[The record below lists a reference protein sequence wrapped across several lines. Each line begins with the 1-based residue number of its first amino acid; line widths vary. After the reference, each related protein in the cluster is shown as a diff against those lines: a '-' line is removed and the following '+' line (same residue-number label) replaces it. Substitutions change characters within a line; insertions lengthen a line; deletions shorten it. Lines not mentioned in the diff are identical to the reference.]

1 MRPEDAL
8 RVVIR
13 PYVTERTF
21 DMIEKQNKLVFI
33 VAVTADKRA
42 IKDAVETLYDVDVAS
57 VKTANTMIGKKAYVR
72 LAPESSATDLAS
84 KLGLV

>member
-1 MRPEDAL
+1 LRPEDAL
-8 RVVIR
+8 RIVIR

-33 VAVTADKRA
+33 VAATADKRA

-72 LAPESSATDLAS
+72 LEPESSATDLAS

>member
-1 MRPEDAL
+1 LRPEDAL
-8 RVVIR
+8 RIVIR

-33 VAVTADKRA
+33 VAATADKRA
-42 IKDAVETLYDVDVAS
+42 IKAAVETLYDVDVAS

-72 LAPESSATDLAS
+72 LEPESSATDLAS

>member
-1 MRPEDAL
+1 MQPEDAL

-33 VAVTADKRA
+33 VAASADKRA

>member
-33 VAVTADKRA
+33 VDQQSDKKM
-42 IKDAVETLYDVDVAS
+42 IKTAVETLYDVDVES
-57 VKTANTMIGKKAYVR
+57 VKTSNTMIGKKAYVR
-72 LAPESSATDLAS
+72 LSPESSATDLAS

>member
-8 RVVIR
+8 RIVIR

-33 VAVTADKRA
+33 VAATADKRA
-42 IKDAVETLYDVDVAS
+42 IKAAIETLYDVDVAS

-72 LAPESSATDLAS
+72 LEPESSATDLAS

>member
-1 MRPEDAL
+1 LRPEDAL

-33 VAVTADKRA
+33 VDGKADKKA
-42 IKDAVETLYDVDVAS
+42 IKAAVELLYDVDVES
-57 VKTANTMIGKKAYVR
+57 VKTANTMTGKKAYVR
-72 LAPESSATDLAS
+72 LSPESSATDLAS

>member
-1 MRPEDAL
+1 MQPEDAL

-33 VAVTADKRA
+33 VADTANKRT

-57 VKTANTMIGKKAYVR
+57 VKTANTMTGKKAYVR

>member
-33 VAVTADKRA
+33 VAATADKRA
-42 IKDAVETLYDVDVAS
+42 IKAAIETLYDVDVAS

-72 LAPESSATDLAS
+72 LEPESSATDLAS

>member
-57 VKTANTMIGKKAYVR
+57 VKTANTMVGKKAYVR

>member
-8 RVVIR
+8 RIVIR

-33 VAVTADKRA
+33 VAATADKRA
-42 IKDAVETLYDVDVAS
+42 IKAAVETLYDVDVAS

-72 LAPESSATDLAS
+72 LEPESSATDLAS